1 MFAPSARQDVL
12 TRPIAAAARAISYVE
27 RARLHRSHAET
38 RLSDALLRHPAGPQ
52 LQSVGVTA
60 TVRNYAL
67 TNVVLDA
74 DTGLLFQ
81 DQLLIPETSYFA
93 PTGAD
98 SDSSIHRAGLVRLED
113 SEDIIIGY
121 NQAHWG
127 YQHWLTQCIPAID
140 WSLRQQRTRGVRLM
154 LPPLAPWQ
162 EDTLDILGYNHV
174 PRVTLKSGTF
184 YLIPHAEY
192 SESLNGTAS
201 FGVCLS
207 VRDTALRILNRLPS
221 VRSPHPI
228 LFVPC
233 SNPYYGTIRNED
245 EVTDFLRR
253 RGAYVVDQRLS
264 TAERINLFRQADVV
278 IGPLGQGLADILFSK
293 PGTLLW
299 EWMPEH
305 HQNPS
310 INRLAQAAEADY
322 WGDIFESDPVPE
334 TPGRWVVDV
343 DTVARR
349 LSEISQ
355 RLALRAA
362 GIDRVSIPPHRHA
375 NGKPIDELMLAFESL
390 GDNCEFGLVQR
401 HAGVEPLG
409 LLRFAGMSLENLV
422 AALRRRFEGL
432 GNLATVT
439 VYLAGEVG
447 HREFMV
453 HETSLD
459 TRYHTFISEH
469 EIDANELRERE
480 AKRLSFLRR
489 KLLDDLAAGEK
500 IWVWREWAMTDAA
513 RLRPLLDV
521 LRSLG
526 PNILLWVV
534 AADDGHPPGTAE
546 RLDRYFI
553 KGYVERL
560 APYENAADIRPISW
574 FEVCE
579 NAFNLCYPDHVRPVP
594 EAAIPPAEPPR
605 LSAMQFLIV
614 NQAVAGVPLPSPATK
629 RGRLVSWL
637 LGYLARKSKGPAE
650 T

>member
-1 MFAPSARQDVL
+1 MFALSAREDVL
-12 TRPIAAAARAISYVE
+12 TRPIAAAARAIGYVE
-27 RARLHRSHAET
+27 RARLHRSHAVT
-38 RLSDALLRHPAGPQ
+38 RLSDALLRHPASPQ

-60 TVRNYAL
+60 TVRNYKL
-67 TNVVLDA
+67 PNVVLDA

-81 DQLLIPETSYFA
+81 DRLLIPETSYFA
-93 PTGAD
+93 PAD
-98 SDSSIHRAGLVRLED
+98 AGSDRNTHRAGLVRLED
-113 SEDIIIGY
+113 GEDIIIGY

-127 YQHWLTQCIPAID
+127 YQHWLTQCLPAID
-140 WSLRQQRTRGVRLM
+140 WSLRQQRARGVRLM

-174 PRVTLKSGTF
+174 PRVTVKSGTF
-184 YLIPHAEY
+184 YLLPHAEY
-192 SESLNGTAS
+192 SDFLNGTTS
-201 FGVCLS
+201 FGVCPS
-207 VRDTALRILNRLPS
+207 VRDTARRLLNRLPP

-233 SNPYYGTIRNED
+233 SNPYYGTIRNEE
-245 EVTDFLRR
+245 EVTDLLRR

-264 TAERINLFRQADVV
+264 TAERINLFRQADIV

-322 WGDIFESDPVPE
+322 WGDLFESDPVPE

-343 DTVARR
+343 DTVTRR
-349 LSEISQ
+349 FSEISQ

-362 GIDRVSIPPHRHA
+362 GTERASMPQYRHA
-375 NGKPIDELMLAFESL
+375 DGKPIDELMLAFESL

-409 LLRFAGMSLENLV
+409 LLRFAGMSLGNLV
-422 AALRRRFEGL
+422 AALGRRFEGL
-432 GNLATVT
+432 GNVATVT
-439 VYLAGEVG
+439 VYPTGDVG

-469 EIDANELRERE
+469 EIDAEELRARE
-480 AKRLSFLRR
+480 AKRLGFLRR

-513 RLRPLLDV
+513 RLQPLLDV

-526 PNILLWVV
+526 PNVLLWVV
-534 AADDGHPPGTAE
+534 AADDGHPPGTVE

-560 APYENAADIRPISW
+560 APYENAADIRPFSW

-579 NAFNLCYPDHVRPVP
+579 NAFKLCYPDCGRPEP
-594 EAAIPPAEPPR
+594 EAAIPLAEPPH
-605 LSAMQFLIV
+605 LSAMQFLLE
-614 NQAVAGVPLPSPATK
+614 NQAIARMPPSSSATK

-637 LGYLARKSKGPAE
+637 LGDRARKGKGCAE